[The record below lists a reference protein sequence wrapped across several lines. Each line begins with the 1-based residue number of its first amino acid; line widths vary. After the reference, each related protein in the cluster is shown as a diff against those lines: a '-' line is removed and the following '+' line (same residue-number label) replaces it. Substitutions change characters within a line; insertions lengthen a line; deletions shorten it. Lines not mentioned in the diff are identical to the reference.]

1 MMDTLELS
9 PYLTP
14 TGSAILKTEFFVGDI
29 QLSEKAPWS
38 QVPNWHQGMDVELR
52 AIVNLDLAQ
61 ALSECGFASNAP
73 LSIALVAR
81 CRSTKL
87 KAISD
92 ALAVEG
98 QNTVEV
104 SLTAGEFA
112 KKVEISLLLFT
123 GEMRKKDSVSEFSAP
138 SFSVLWQQN
147 LAIELEGSSGRIE
160 IFAEDFESTNT
171 PRAIWSIQTDFSD
184 DPNEWQIDEVNSRVR
199 IMYNQKK
206 ADEIRSPETKVL
218 LKTAYIQAIL
228 DGVTSRPEVI
238 EFLLD
243 KNFDYSSSG
252 SLAITARQLILNI
265 FGDVSA
271 ETLVSYWAFHRET
284 FTSMIQN
291 MVAAR

>member
-1 MMDTLELS
+1 MDTIELS

-14 TGSAILKTEFFVGDI
+14 TSSSILKTEFFAGDNQI
-29 QLSEKAPWS
+29 GEKAPWS
-38 QVPNWHQGMDVELR
+38 QVPNWHQGIDVELR
-52 AIVNLDLAQ
+52 AIVILDLKQ
-61 ALSECGFASNAP
+61 ALIECGLAANAA

-87 KAISD
+87 KTISNAI
-92 ALAVEG
+92 AIEG
-98 QNTVEV
+98 QNTIEV
-104 SLTAGEFA
+104 ILPAGEFA

-123 GEMRKKDSVSEFSAP
+123 GEMRKKDSVDKFAAP

-147 LAIELEGSSGRIE
+147 LALELEGSSGRIE
-160 IFAEDFESTNT
+160 IFAEDFENTNT
-171 PRAIWSIQTDFSD
+171 PRAIWNIQTDFSD

-206 ADEIRSPETKVL
+206 ADEIRSSETKVL

-228 DGVTSRPEVI
+228 DGVSSRPEVI

-243 KNFDYSSSG
+243 KNFDYASSG

-271 ETLVSYWAFHRET
+271 ETVVSLWTFHRET
-284 FTSMIQN
+284 FTSQIQN
-291 MVAAR
+291 MVAPR